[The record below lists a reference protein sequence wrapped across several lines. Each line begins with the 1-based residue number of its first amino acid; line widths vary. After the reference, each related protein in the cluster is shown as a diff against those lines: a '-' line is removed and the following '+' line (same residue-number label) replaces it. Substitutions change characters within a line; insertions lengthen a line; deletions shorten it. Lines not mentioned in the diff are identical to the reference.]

1 MTKIVASYRYIPF
14 GTKVNIVITNDIT
27 EAIKLYDKDYDEA
40 LDYSTWIASFIEGEG
55 SCCYLVFKP
64 NLTISDIIHE
74 TTHMVQ
80 FVMKYHFVH
89 LADDYDENMAYG
101 ISYWSELVIATLIK
115 ETENISPWV
124 KEQAQIQ
131 IYDSVGNMPQL

>member
-27 EAIKLYDKDYDEA
+27 EAIKLYDKDYDEES
-40 LDYSTWIASFIEGEG
+40 DYSSWIASFVEGEG
-55 SCCYLVFKP
+55 NSCYLIFKP

-80 FVMKYHFVH
+80 FVMKNHFVT

-101 ISYWSELVIATLIK
+101 ISYWSELVIATLIR
-115 ETENISPWV
+115 ETDHISPWV
-124 KEQAQIQ
+124 KEQAQTQ
-131 IYDSVGNMPQL
+131 FYDSIGNMPQL